1 MWNNFD
7 DVRRQDAEHLNAH
20 LRLAAS
26 SVRFARLLFVLPL
39 ASASTARPATPESEK
54 MIRIGKRPA
63 RNCHPITIASSSS
76 SPLAIAIAIAIAIV
90 VIIITICHRRHPHR
104 TSPSPWS
111 SPSPSPSIV
120 IVGDVP
126 GNQAGKQRGRWADNQ
141 EVTTSVHESISSI
154 E

>member
-63 RNCHPITIASSSS
+63 RNCHPITIASLSS
-76 SPLAIAIAIAIAIV
+76 SPLAIAIAIV
-90 VIIITICHRRHPHR
+90 VIIITIGHRRHRHR